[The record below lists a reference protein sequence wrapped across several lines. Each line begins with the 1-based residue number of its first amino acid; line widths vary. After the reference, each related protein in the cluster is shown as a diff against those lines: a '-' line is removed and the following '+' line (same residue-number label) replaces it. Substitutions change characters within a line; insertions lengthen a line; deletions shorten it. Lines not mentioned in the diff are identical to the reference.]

1 MIGVVHDDG
10 QRRKHR
16 ASDSRRR
23 STMSG
28 DGAADIDIV
37 ETRLVKRYAPGG
49 DAETIC
55 PSAQAGAHEQL
66 RECQELG

>member
-1 MIGVVHDDG
+1 MIGVVHDD
-10 QRRKHR
+10 RRMRKHW

-23 STMSG
+23 STIFG

-37 ETRLVKRYAPGG
+37 ETRLVKRYAPCGNG
-49 DAETIC
+49 ETIC
-55 PSAQAGAHEQL
+55 PSARAGAHEQF